1 MFRARRNGGG
11 RSLNHGGLQ
20 MKKLVLETTSP
31 FQGLPELVA
40 YREGLF
46 EKEGLTIEWADRD
59 EAGVKTADTSL
70 TNVKGADP
78 FASHGT
84 LFEQGKADMYNACE
98 WGNYCRVGA
107 TAGSRQIGRRAIVTY
122 GAIVVRPD
130 SPVYTPQQLA
140 GRTVGVPFFAGTHYL
155 ALHMLEGFLPRDQI
169 NICRAPTG
177 SRNRFNLMM
186 KGEIEATTLTEP
198 YITLAEKKGC
208 RVICSAF
215 YFGTEV
221 ASDRIEPETYAAFN
235 RAVREAV
242 RRINANKRAYLH
254 YFVDYHKAKDPEIGT
269 LKPEDLRESRIVVR
283 DPAPIPAD
291 ELQRTYEWVKSWGM
305 LEETDSALQLVNM
318 NVQEHAHIAAE

>member
-1 MFRARRNGGG
+1 
-11 RSLNHGGLQ
+11 
-20 MKKLVLETTSP
+20 MKTLVLETTSP

-40 YREGLF
+40 YAEGLF
-46 EKEGLTIEWADRD
+46 ENEGLTIEWAERD
-59 EAGVKTADTSL
+59 EAGVKIADTSL
-70 TNVKGADP
+70 TEVKGADP
-78 FASHGT
+78 FVSHGS
-84 LFEQGKADMYNACE
+84 LFEQGKADLYNACE

-107 TAGSRQIGRRAIVTY
+107 TQGSRQVGRRGIVTY

-140 GRTVGVPFFAGTHYL
+140 GRTVGVPFYAGTHYL

-169 NICRAPTG
+169 KLCRCPTG

-208 RVICSAF
+208 RAVCSAF
-215 YFGTEV
+215 YHGTEV
-221 ASDRIEPETYAAFN
+221 ASDRIDAETYAAFN

-242 RRINANKRAYLH
+242 RRINANKKAYLR
-254 YFVDYHKAKDPEIGT
+254 YFIDYHKKRDPEIGT
-269 LKPEDLRESRIVVR
+269 LRPEDLRESRVVVI
-283 DPAPIPAD
+283 DPAPIPAA

-305 LEETDSALQLVNM
+305 LEETQSARDLVNM
-318 NVQEHAHIAAE
+318 NVQAHAHIAAE